1 MFQMGILWVARRILF
16 FFAWFAETVGKEMTM
31 NIDSLASAASL
42 ENTRSLL
49 TFKTGLDIQKAQMEQ
64 ILQTMPKAPKPAHLG
79 QNFDIY
85 A

>member
-1 MFQMGILWVARRILF
+1 
-16 FFAWFAETVGKEMTM
+16 M